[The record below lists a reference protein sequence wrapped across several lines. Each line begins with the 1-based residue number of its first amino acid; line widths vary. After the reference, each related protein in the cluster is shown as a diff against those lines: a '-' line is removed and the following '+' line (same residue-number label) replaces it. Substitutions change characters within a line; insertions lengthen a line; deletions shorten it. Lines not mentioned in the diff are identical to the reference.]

1 MRSCEV
7 KEGADH
13 VEGLDQSVM
22 LSVSLQNNF
31 MALSY
36 NVGPYCEGKEHSV
49 RDDGTHALEKE
60 STYSA
65 VELTFPCILLVKG

>member
-1 MRSCEV
+1 MRSAEV
-7 KEGADH
+7 NEGADH
-13 VEGLDQSVM
+13 VEGFDQSVM

-31 MALSY
+31 VALSY

-60 STYSA
+60 STHSA
-65 VELTFPCILLVKG
+65 VEFTLLCIPLVKG